1 MTTHVYFDMNKTSQI
16 TDTNKHI
23 PNQFMHLFVV
33 LLSPFLNL
41 YSYVHSTYKVIFI
54 QLCIKLQSNW

>member
-1 MTTHVYFDMNKTSQI
+1 MTTHVYFDINKTSQI

-23 PNQFMHLFVV
+23 PNIYAIVV
-33 LLSPFLNL
+33 LLSPFLKL